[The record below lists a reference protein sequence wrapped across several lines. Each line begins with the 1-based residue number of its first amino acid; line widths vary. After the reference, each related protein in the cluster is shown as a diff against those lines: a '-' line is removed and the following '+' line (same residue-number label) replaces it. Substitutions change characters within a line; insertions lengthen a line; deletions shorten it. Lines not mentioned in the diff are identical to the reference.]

1 MLYQP
6 LPRTLEAALRD
17 VRDPKPLVRVSAVR
31 DLVPHGEGARDR
43 VIPALE
49 KALSDDNA
57 LVRATAA
64 EALGDLA
71 AADALPGLLVA
82 VEDEHQLVR
91 QKAIAA
97 LGEAKDARAQSR
109 LARALSD
116 PRPEVRFQ
124 AVIAYARVA
133 SSRED
138 ALRAVLAA
146 TRDEDEVVA
155 HIAFRMAEELADL
168 ERGWGASEEPR
179 AAEKTAD
186 PALVER
192 ARACLAHASPRV
204 RAVAA
209 VVLASAGDPAGDA
222 LLLQIIDGALATPET
237 EDVAAAIELV
247 AERRI
252 EAARPALKRRANRGV
267 FGFGKDV
274 LWWHARTALAK
285 LGDDDARQAIV
296 SDLGAMSFEKRTLAV
311 SAVGRAGM
319 IEARGTLEA
328 MKGHPDRADPGA
340 VETALSLLS
349 GVA

>member
-1 MLYQP
+1 MLYQA

-31 DLVPHGEGARDR
+31 DLIPHGEGARDR

-71 AADALPGLLVA
+71 AADALPALLVA

-97 LGEAKDARAQSR
+97 LGEAKDTRAQTR
-109 LARALSD
+109 LERALSD

-124 AVIAYARVA
+124 AVIAYPRVA

-138 ALRAVLAA
+138 ALRAILGA

-155 HIAFRMAEELADL
+155 HIAFRMAEELVDVA
-168 ERGWGASEEPR
+168 RGGGSEPGIPE
-179 AAEKTAD
+179 AEIN

-192 ARACLAHASPRV
+192 ARACLTHASDRV

-209 VVLASAGDPAGDA
+209 VVLGSAGDPAADR
-222 LLLQIIDGALATPET
+222 LLVQIVEGTLRTPET
-237 EDVAAAIELV
+237 EDVAAAIEL
-247 AERRI
+247 A
-252 EAARPALKRRANRGV
+252 AARKLDGARLALKRRATRGV
-267 FGFGKDV
+267 FGFGRDE
-274 LWWHARTALAK
+274 LWWHARTALAQ
-285 LGDDDARQAIV
+285 LGDEDARRAIV
-296 SDLGAMSFEKRTLAV
+296 SDLDAMSFEKRTLAV
-311 SAVGRAGM
+311 SAVGRARM
-319 IEARGTLEA
+319 LEARGTVEA
-328 MKGHPDRADPGA
+328 MKGRPDRADPGA